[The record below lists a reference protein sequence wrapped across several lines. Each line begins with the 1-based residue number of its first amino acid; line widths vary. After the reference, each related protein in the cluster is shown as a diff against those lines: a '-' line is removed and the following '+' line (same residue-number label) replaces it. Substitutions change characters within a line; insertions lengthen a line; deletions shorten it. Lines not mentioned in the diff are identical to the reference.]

1 MIDVS
6 KAAFVHPSA
15 LFYGDVSLGTG
26 ASVWPHAV
34 ARAEMHHITIGDYTN
49 IQDFVMLH
57 VGYGT
62 PTVIGAYCSIT
73 HHVTLHGCT
82 IGDNCLIGIGATVM
96 DGAVIGENSIVG
108 EHALVRPGV
117 VIPPNSMWRASRP
130 RSSAARIT
138 APPTAR
144 TPCSIMRTRSAMRA
158 GIIASGPIRLARRG
172 WRPSS
177 RRRIRS
183 ACEGYGPGAWVQ
195 HRDRFNLSRN
205 DVPTPICQQKPGAPG
220 PA

>member
-1 MIDVS
+1 MVDVS

-34 ARAEMHHITIGDYTN
+34 ARAEMHHIAIGDYTN

-73 HHVTLHGCT
+73 HHVTLHGCA
-82 IGDNCLIGIGATVM
+82 IGDHCLIGIGATVM

-117 VIPPNSMWRASRP
+117 VIPPNSIMAGVPAKVIRSQDNRAANRKNAILYYENALGYARGDHRVWADP
-130 RSSAARIT
+130 ACEARVAAR
-138 APPTAR
+138 
-144 TPCSIMRTRSAMRA
+144 
-158 GIIASGPIRLARRG
+158 LA
-172 WRPSS
+172 
-177 RRRIRS
+177 
-183 ACEGYGPGAWVQ
+183 AEV
-195 HRDRFNLSRN
+195 
-205 DVPTPICQQKPGAPG
+205 
-220 PA
+220 